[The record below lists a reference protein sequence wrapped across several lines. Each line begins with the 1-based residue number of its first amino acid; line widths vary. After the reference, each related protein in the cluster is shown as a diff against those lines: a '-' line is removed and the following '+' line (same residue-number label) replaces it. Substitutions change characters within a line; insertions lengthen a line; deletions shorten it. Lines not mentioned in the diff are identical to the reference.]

1 MNEINMVYV
10 DEANHNKFYNMID
23 LGTGFFKAH
32 WGRVGSNGQSME
44 YPIALWNSKMQSK
57 LEKGY
62 VEVKKSA
69 MPISKPSDIKITN
82 PEVKSLVKFLL
93 KSAKT
98 HIEASYKVGAGE
110 VSQGQIVTAQSLID
124 KAYRLLRSGNHTQS
138 SLNDILRELYTV
150 IPRRMTDTRKY
161 FLQETYQEAFVTEL
175 LQAEQNLL
183 DTLAS
188 QTKTK
193 PAKITLD
200 TLGLEI
206 TPASQKDRDLI
217 AKKTDFKVGT
227 NRIFKV
233 TNKATEQAFKKGR
246 KTKLLY
252 HGTRNCNWM
261 AVLQQGLKIRPQGV
275 QMTGSMFGDAIYFA
289 NKARKSIG
297 YTSLRGSY
305 WAGGSESV
313 GYLAVFEVNTGKEW
327 NLLSNQRHK
336 NWMMSIDQKRVNQE
350 GFDTVFA
357 KGGADLLNDEYVI
370 YDESR
375 CTIRYLIEI
384 KK

>member
-23 LGTGFFKAH
+23 LGTGYFKAH

-44 YPIALWNSKMQSK
+44 YPIALWNSKMKSK
-57 LEKGY
+57 LDKGY
-62 VEVKKSA
+62 VEVKKSTL
-69 MPISKPSDIKITN
+69 PITKPTDIKITN
-82 PEVKSLVKFLL
+82 SEVKSLVKFLL

-98 HIEASYKVGAGE
+98 HIEASYKVEAGA
-110 VSQGQIVTAQSLID
+110 VSQGQIVKAQSLID
-124 KAYRLLRSGNHTQS
+124 ETYALLRSGNHTQS
-138 SLNDILRELYTV
+138 SLNTLLRELYTV
-150 IPRRMTDTRKY
+150 IPRRMSDTRKY

-183 DTLAS
+183 DTLTS
-188 QTKTK
+188 QTKRK

-206 TPASQKDRDLI
+206 EVASQADRDLI
-217 AKKTDFKVGT
+217 AKKTDFKVGS

-233 TNKATEQAFKKGR
+233 TNKETEKLFKKGR

-261 AVLQQGLKIRPQGV
+261 AVLQQGLKIRPKGV
-275 QMTGSMFGDAIYFA
+275 QTTGSMFGDAIYFA

>member
-23 LGTGFFKAH
+23 LGTGYFKAH

-44 YPIALWNSKMQSK
+44 YPIDLWNSKMKSK
-57 LEKGY
+57 LDKGY
-62 VEVKKSA
+62 VEVKKSTL
-69 MPISKPSDIKITN
+69 PITKPTDIKITN
-82 PEVKSLVKFLL
+82 SEVKSLVKFLL

-98 HIEASYKVGAGE
+98 HIEASYKVEAGA
-110 VSQGQIVTAQSLID
+110 VSQGQIIKAQNLID
-124 KAYRLLRSGNHTQS
+124 ETYALLRSGRHTQN
-138 SLNDILRELYTV
+138 SLNTLLRELYTV
-150 IPRRMTDTRKY
+150 IPRRMSDTRKY

-183 DTLAS
+183 DTLTS
-188 QTKTK
+188 QTKRK

-206 TPASQKDRDLI
+206 EVASQADRDLI
-217 AKKTDFKVGT
+217 AKKTDFKVGS

-233 TNKATEQAFKKGR
+233 TNKETEKVFKKGR

-261 AVLQQGLKIRPQGV
+261 AVLQQGLKIRPKGV
-275 QMTGSMFGDAIYFA
+275 QTTGSMFGDAIYFA

-297 YTSLRGSY
+297 YTSLKGSY
-305 WAGGSESV
+305 WAGGSEAV
-313 GYLAVFEVNTGKEW
+313 GYFAIFEVNTGKEW
-327 NLLSNQRHK
+327 NILKNQQHQ
-336 NWMMSIDQKRVNQE
+336 NWMMRIDKNRVKQE

-357 KGGADLLNDEYVI
+357 KGGADLRNDEYVV
-370 YDESR
+370 YDASR
-375 CTIRYLIEI
+375 YTIRYLIEI